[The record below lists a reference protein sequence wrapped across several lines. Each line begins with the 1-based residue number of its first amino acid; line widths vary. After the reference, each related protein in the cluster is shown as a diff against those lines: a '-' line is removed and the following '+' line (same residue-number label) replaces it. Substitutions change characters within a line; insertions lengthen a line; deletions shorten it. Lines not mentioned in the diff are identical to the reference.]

1 VMVVTETSESEAYD
15 GCGGSLVQAAAM
27 PVRDRRSASV
37 WTMVHPIFALGQLA
51 AFLVSVGFLIAFAFH
66 GASFAAVKTSVFIK
80 ISLMV
85 GAVVTGALWE
95 RDVYGFYWFAP
106 EFLAEDVMTLI
117 VFLSQV
123 FYLAMVAFHP
133 DEMVPILASLGFAY
147 TVYVANVAQYIH
159 KTQRAKLAAA
169 AVPARAR

>member
-1 VMVVTETSESEAYD
+1 MVVTESHDLTAYD
-15 GCGGSLVQAAAM
+15 ARGGSQVQAAVM

-51 AFLVSVGFLIAFAFH
+51 AFVVSIGFLIAFAFH
-66 GASFAAVKTSVFIK
+66 AVPFSAVKTTVLVK
-80 ISLMV
+80 IGLMV

-95 RDVYGFYWFAP
+95 RDVYGYYWFAP

-117 VFLSQV
+117 VFLSQL
-123 FYLAMVAFHP
+123 FYLAMVAIHP
-133 DEMVPILASLGFAY
+133 DRLVPILAALGFAY
-147 TVYVANVAQYIH
+147 VVYVANVAQYIH

-169 AVPARAR
+169 APDAGAR